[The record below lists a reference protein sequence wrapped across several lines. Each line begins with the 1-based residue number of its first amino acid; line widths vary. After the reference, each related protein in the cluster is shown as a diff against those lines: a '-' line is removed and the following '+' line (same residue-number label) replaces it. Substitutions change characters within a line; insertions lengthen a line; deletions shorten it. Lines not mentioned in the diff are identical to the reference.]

1 MSRETKRELHA
12 TLQKKLGDDHSRLD
26 RTRLSNTDYSNDVVL
41 GISTGGGIHKQ
52 VPNLV
57 GLGPEFEL
65 IIRSFD
71 SFQGIVKNFLD

>member
-1 MSRETKRELHA
+1 M
-12 TLQKKLGDDHSRLD
+12 
-26 RTRLSNTDYSNDVVL
+26 TRLCYTDDPNDVIL
-41 GISTGGGIHKQ
+41 GISTGCGVNEQ

-57 GLGPEFEL
+57 GLGPELEL